1 MKKMKKM
8 KKMRKINNFE
18 TNFDHPR
25 PVLAVLRG
33 GSGRMAPRS
42 ATLRHGALV
51 VDGLGTAQ
59 TERLETRSAGRD

>member
-1 MKKMKKM
+1 MKKMK
-8 KKMRKINNFE
+8 NFE
-18 TNFDHPR
+18 AQRRSDHPR

-59 TERLETRSAGRD
+59 TERLETRSTGRD

>member
-1 MKKMKKM
+1 MKKMK
-8 KKMRKINNFE
+8 NFE
-18 TNFDHPR
+18 ANFGSSTFSDHPR